1 MRKSTSISRR
11 PETYFGMQGIRIF
24 KFFVRISS
32 VHNDLAEK
40 CVDLF
45 QLYYILT
52 RLRLWSIIFVNTK
65 LGRFY
70 LKTDCT
76 TPFLKTKKNVFKASQ
91 FYGNISGHQN
101 SFFSRGVH
109 ISQLKRQSPPSIL
122 IFQKIGEEEE
132 APPVQLNEY

>member
-1 MRKSTSISRR
+1 
-11 PETYFGMQGIRIF
+11 MQGIRIF

-65 LGRFY
+65 LVVMS
-70 LKTDCT
+70 LSWK
-76 TPFLKTKKNVFKASQ
+76 FLAQAELSYEGSELSRAGALQ
-91 FYGNISGHQN
+91 FS
-101 SFFSRGVH
+101 S
-109 ISQLKRQSPPSIL
+109 
-122 IFQKIGEEEE
+122 
-132 APPVQLNEY
+132 